1 MPRTDYKQLE
11 DLAQN
16 AIPGLLNSLV
26 YEDNGNYVMY
36 EQYYIGKTG
45 EDYHVYR
52 YRDEYCIRFNRLR
65 NAATWCTLDHYN
77 KYYEANRVI
86 YLDKKLESLE
96 VDKHIHQKHKQKG
109 DWDRYEIAAVKY
121 QHDCHSQRIFR
132 GELDK
137 YIILAKS
144 CQQRGFENELTRTSR
159 KQKEQAS

>member
-11 DLAQN
+11 NLAQN

-36 EQYYIGKTG
+36 EQYYIGKDG
-45 EDYHVYR
+45 ESYRVYR
-52 YRDEYCIRFNRLR
+52 YRDEYCIAFNRLR

-77 KYYEANRVI
+77 RYYEAGRVI
-86 YLDKKLESLE
+86 YLDKKLESIE
-96 VDKHIHQKHKQKG
+96 VDKAIHQKRQKASK
-109 DWDRYEIAAVKY
+109 WDEYEIASVKY
-121 QHDCHSQRIFR
+121 QHDCNSQRIFR

-144 CQQRGFENELTRTSR
+144 CQQRGFENELTRTAR